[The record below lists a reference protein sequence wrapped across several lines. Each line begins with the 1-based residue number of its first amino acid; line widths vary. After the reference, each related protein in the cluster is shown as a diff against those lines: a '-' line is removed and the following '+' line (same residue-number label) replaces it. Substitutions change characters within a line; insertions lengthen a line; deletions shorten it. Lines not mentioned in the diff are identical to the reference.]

1 MYLGAL
7 LCAVLVNELT
17 QIKQLKIVKMKSEI
31 KQQFE
36 ALNTDSTEILLYYRT
51 THNTVHK
58 KVILI

>member
-1 MYLGAL
+1 M
-7 LCAVLVNELT
+7 CAVLVNELT